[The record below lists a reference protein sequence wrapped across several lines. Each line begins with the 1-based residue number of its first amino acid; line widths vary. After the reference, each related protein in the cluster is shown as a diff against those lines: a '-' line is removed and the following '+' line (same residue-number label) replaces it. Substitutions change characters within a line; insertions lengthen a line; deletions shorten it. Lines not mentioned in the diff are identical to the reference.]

1 MKFIFKHAVI
11 YSKCIKAL
19 INKKDNCALLL
30 IGGLIVILCE

>member
-1 MKFIFKHAVI
+1 MQLL

-19 INKKDNCALLL
+19 INKKDYCTLLL